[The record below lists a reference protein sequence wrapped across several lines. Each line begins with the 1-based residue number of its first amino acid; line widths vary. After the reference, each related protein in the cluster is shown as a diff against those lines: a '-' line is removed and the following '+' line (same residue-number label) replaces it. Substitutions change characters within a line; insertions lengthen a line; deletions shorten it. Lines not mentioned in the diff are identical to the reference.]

1 MQHEMMN
8 QHEMDCLELQRSR
21 SSFRFCRRLAE
32 LGGHCM
38 SRNVALAAAE
48 WRERKLE
55 VAHKNV
61 AMMSSSP
68 VEMFDPSFVPHLGL
82 QVAVRGDR
90 RVAGTL
96 SLRYPKCRTDDFLWC
111 FTTRQQHHSTTVIWA
126 LRRSTFFAFMA
137 VLVLHWYD

>member
-1 MQHEMMN
+1 
-8 QHEMDCLELQRSR
+8 
-21 SSFRFCRRLAE
+21 
-32 LGGHCM
+32 M

-48 WRERKLE
+48 WRERKLQ

-61 AMMSSSP
+61 AMMSSSPVKVFDSSWKCVQKLLPSP